1 MLYNNTMF
9 NSEIRNFRC
18 SIWPCILDTSA
29 WTASFKASMF
39 DDLCHTPLMSNLM
52 RFKWRHSR
60 WVEWGCF
67 AIAQKNC
74 VMNRLKWLNKGCD
87 QPKTSHTDAC
97 GAKSLTSLD
106 RSETLRPQNPGVCQR
121 MCARISADPCVT
133 QGESARE
140 VPSGNWIS
148 LLCIGH
154 SCLDAY
160 RVTRDLFSMMSFM
173 PFQFRNSWCVSLRCL
188 RLWLWCGRTL
198 PRNGVNIGPGML
210 LSL

>member
-9 NSEIRNFRC
+9 NSEIRNFGC
-18 SIWPCILDTSA
+18 SIRPCILDTSA

-74 VMNRLKWLNKGCD
+74 MMNRLKWLNKGCD

-106 RSETLRPQNPGVCQR
+106 RSETLRPQNPGVPAYPPTPASHR
-121 MCARISADPCVT
+121 GRST
-133 QGESARE
+133 RE
-140 VPSGNWIS
+140 VPSGNWVS

-160 RVTRDLFSMMSFM
+160 
-173 PFQFRNSWCVSLRCL
+173 SWCVSLRCL

-198 PRNGVNIGPGML
+198 PRNGVNIGML
-210 LSL
+210 SSF

>member
-9 NSEIRNFRC
+9 NSEIRNFGC
-18 SIWPCILDTSA
+18 SIRPCILDTSA

-74 VMNRLKWLNKGCD
+74 MMNRLKWLNKGCD

-121 MCARISADPCVT
+121 MCARISADLCVT
-133 QGESARE
+133 HRGSALEKYHPAIGYLCFASAILAFMPTGWRE
-140 VPSGNWIS
+140 TSFRWC
-148 LLCIGH
+148 L
-154 SCLDAY
+154 SCLSNSETVGVY
-160 RVTRDLFSMMSFM
+160 R
-173 PFQFRNSWCVSLRCL
+173 CVACA
-188 RLWLWCGRTL
+188 CDFGA
-198 PRNGVNIGPGML
+198 GGPCRGTAWI
-210 LSL
+210 